1 MTSSKIQQLTFHLAR
16 ESRATSMCVEF
27 MQCQEDFN
35 DPANGERA
43 RVRVQM
49 KNRPQSEHKF
59 SGSKKK
65 AFGNFLLLSNINL

>member
-1 MTSSKIQQLTFHLAR
+1 MIQRMVAS
-16 ESRATSMCVEF
+16 E
-27 MQCQEDFN
+27 
-35 DPANGERA
+35 

-65 AFGNFLLLSNINL
+65 SVWEFASTIEY